1 MTEFNSEALDSG
13 AENDAVVDPAESEFS
28 SDDDHD
34 FIDVLTQS
42 DNAETDEEIDEDEF
56 DDEDDEFAE
65 DEGETF
71 LDESVEVPEIH
82 SNEPTVVMMSLPVT
96 GEPRVDDA
104 IARLSD
110 LSSLPVDEHVAV
122 FEDVQRRLH
131 DTLADLSGQ

>member
-1 MTEFNSEALDSG
+1 MSELNSEAFNAEAEADSPTELE
-13 AENDAVVDPAESEFS
+13 ADSFTS
-28 SDDDHD
+28 LDDHD

-42 DNAETDEEIDEDEF
+42 DVSDSDDDDED
-56 DDEDDEFAE
+56 DDEFAE

-71 LDESVEVPEIH
+71 LDDSAVESIVE
-82 SNEPTVVMMSLPVT
+82 SSEPTVVMMSLPVT

-110 LSSLPVDEHVAV
+110 LSSLPVDEHVSV

>member
-1 MTEFNSEALDSG
+1 MTEFNSEATESSADDIDV
-13 AENDAVVDPAESEFS
+13 ADAVEANFS
-28 SDDDHD
+28 SHDDHD
-34 FIDVLTQS
+34 FIDVLTHVDS
-42 DNAETDEEIDEDEF
+42 SE
-56 DDEDDEFAE
+56 EDDEFVDDDDD
-65 DEGETF
+65 DEFVEAGE
-71 LDESVEVPEIH
+71 
-82 SNEPTVVMMSLPVT
+82 EPVIGNGEPSVVMMSLPVT

>member
-1 MTEFNSEALDSG
+1 MSELNSEAINAEAEADS
-13 AENDAVVDPAESEFS
+13 ATELEADSFTS
-28 SDDDHD
+28 LDDHD

-42 DNAETDEEIDEDEF
+42 DVSDSDDDDED
-56 DDEDDEFAE
+56 DDEFAE

-71 LDESVEVPEIH
+71 LNDSVVESIVEN
-82 SNEPTVVMMSLPVT
+82 SAPTVVMMTLPVT

-110 LSSLPVDEHVAV
+110 LSSLPVDEHVSV